1 MAASVPEST
10 FSKAEI
16 WQQSV
21 LLTHMPEHNDNSKA
35 IRLERVDL
43 DFRTKP
49 ELAERLERF
58 LSEHKSELELE
69 DEHDLITAWLDRVW
83 PEGAPG
89 EAIITK
95 LAPKEGKQNWQLRPA
110 WSDTKTADG
119 KPVAA
124 GSQIPA
130 FGVFYRDGKL
140 VVLWFEPVLHRPLGA
155 YDFRLQGCFS
165 RSSFRGGVT
174 AEDAQ
179 RLLALPHYAP
189 SAESRF
195 AQWRT
200 YLDWREK
207 VTVDNSQHRY
217 AYAEWEYWKDKAG
230 VSFYLRERQPVELL
244 KIRLQGQQLL
254 ALCEGEEFDPLKVN
268 GDETGAQRRAKVAA
282 AGSYQKVTPL
292 EGGERRQKGS
302 GRWQIRRQTSDS
314 DAPAP
319 HAEKLAVEVRLPE
332 ERRRNQDSDSETEV
346 FPDAGELMVDVS
358 GDLASIRSQ
367 RDAIER
373 LEQGRA
379 VNPGVAEWIFNS
391 QKARVPESAAPVE
404 STDTRLN
411 QGQQRAVTKALAAP
425 DTFFLQGPPGT
436 GKTTVIAELC
446 RQMVRQGKQTLITSQ
461 ANLAVD
467 NALGSLYPKD
477 RPSPEL
483 RPLRELDS
491 RRELDME
498 DAYKIFLPSRIVP
511 HWLKQVAA
519 ACEATLQQ
527 AANQGDKWTAIKR
540 AWVDRLRK
548 GNAADNGEEMRKLY
562 KRHANVIGATCNRTG
577 RRDFY
582 QSTEFDPSFEMVVV
596 DEVSKATPPE
606 LLMPLL
612 LGRRAVLVGD
622 HRQLPPVF
630 RSESFEEAVANE
642 ELKTEML
649 ENFGKMVS
657 ASLFEELFISAPDA
671 LRETLR
677 EQYRM
682 HPHIMHTVNHFYPDK
697 QGKGILLAGGGE
709 QELHKKKQHGL
720 SVRGASERPL
730 LTSEHR
736 VLWLDSTRDE
746 RGQTVAEGAKR
757 GTSRWNLFEIELIE
771 DFLRHVDESLNSN
784 PGAKAAKLD
793 VGVISFYLAQ
803 TNELR
808 ERVGSKVG
816 NRWQHLD
823 VQVNT
828 VDQFQGRECSV
839 IIVSLVRTGEVSG
852 EFVKDYRRINV
863 AFSRAK
869 NLLVIVGSRNAF
881 EAAAVPICPVEG
893 GEANAKKVYQEIAKT
908 VAQRDGIRTASH
920 IFKRTPQKQPVHVP
934 QTKQAQRSERPRR
947 QGRGPVDDMG
957 LKFD

>member
-1 MAASVPEST
+1 LAA
-10 FSKAEI
+10 
-16 WQQSV
+16 
-21 LLTHMPEHNDNSKA
+21 
-35 IRLERVDL
+35 
-43 DFRTKP
+43 
-49 ELAERLERF
+49 
-58 LSEHKSELELE
+58 
-69 DEHDLITAWLDRVW
+69 
-83 PEGAPG
+83 
-89 EAIITK
+89 
-95 LAPKEGKQNWQLRPA
+95 
-110 WSDTKTADG
+110 
-119 KPVAA
+119 
-124 GSQIPA
+124 
-130 FGVFYRDGKL
+130 
-140 VVLWFEPVLHRPLGA
+140 EP
-155 YDFRLQGCFS
+155 
-165 RSSFRGGVT
+165 
-174 AEDAQ
+174 
-179 RLLALPHYAP
+179 
-189 SAESRF
+189 
-195 AQWRT
+195 
-200 YLDWREK
+200 
-207 VTVDNSQHRY
+207 
-217 AYAEWEYWKDKAG
+217 
-230 VSFYLRERQPVELL
+230 
-244 KIRLQGQQLL
+244 
-254 ALCEGEEFDPLKVN
+254 
-268 GDETGAQRRAKVAA
+268 
-282 AGSYQKVTPL
+282 
-292 EGGERRQKGS
+292 
-302 GRWQIRRQTSDS
+302 
-314 DAPAP
+314 
-319 HAEKLAVEVRLPE
+319 
-332 ERRRNQDSDSETEV
+332 
-346 FPDAGELMVDVS
+346 FPDKGDLMVDVS

-373 LEQGRA
+373 MEQGRA

-391 QKARVPESAAPVE
+391 QKARVPEAVPTVE
-404 STDTRLN
+404 SSDARLN
-411 QGQQRAVTKALAAP
+411 RGQQQAVTHALAAP
-425 DTFFLQGPPGT
+425 DVFFLQGPPGT

-446 RQMVRQGKQTLITSQ
+446 RQMVKQGKRTLITSQ

-498 DAYKIFLPSRIVP
+498 DAYKVFLPSRIVP

-519 ACEATLQQ
+519 ACEAALKQ
-527 AANQGDKWTAIKR
+527 AAKQDDKWAAIKC

-582 QSTEFDPSFEMVVV
+582 QSTELDPSFDLVVV

-612 LGRRAVLVGD
+612 LGRRSVLVGD

-642 ELKTEML
+642 ELKAEML

-671 LRETLR
+671 LRETLC

-682 HPHIMHTVNHFYPDK
+682 HPHIMQAVNHFYPDK
-697 QGKGILLAGGGE
+697 HGKGILRAGGGE
-709 QELHKKKQHGL
+709 QELHRKKQHGL
-720 SVRGASERPL
+720 SVRGASDRPL

-757 GTSRWNLFEIELIE
+757 GTSRWNPFEIELIE
-771 DFLRHVDESLNSN
+771 DFLRHVDESLASS
-784 PGAKAAKLD
+784 PEAKKSKLD

-808 ERVGSKVG
+808 ERVGSKG
-816 NRWQHLD
+816 RDRWQHLD

-869 NLLVIVGSRNAF
+869 NLLVIVGSRSSF

-908 VAQRDGIRTASH
+908 VAQRDCIRTASH
-920 IFKRTPQKQPVHVP
+920 IFGRPAQKSGGLTPLKHRVQQLPKPHKQSKH
-934 QTKQAQRSERPRR
+934 
-947 QGRGPVDDMG
+947 GLDDMG
-957 LKFD
+957 LNFD

>member
-1 MAASVPEST
+1 MAEN
-10 FSKAEI
+10 E
-16 WQQSV
+16 
-21 LLTHMPEHNDNSKA
+21 DNPRL
-35 IRLERVDL
+35 IHLERVDL
-43 DFRTKP
+43 DFRSKP

-58 LSEHKSELELE
+58 LSEHRTELGF
-69 DEHDLITAWLDRVW
+69 DHEHDLIAAWLDRVW
-83 PEGAPG
+83 PDGAPG

-110 WSDTKTADG
+110 WSEAIAADA
-119 KPVAA
+119 KPIAA

-140 VVLWFEPVLHRPLGA
+140 VVLWFESVLHRPPGA
-155 YDFRLQGCFS
+155 YDFRIQGCFS
-165 RSSFRGGVT
+165 RSSFRGSVT

-189 SAESRF
+189 SVESRF

-207 VTVDNSQHRY
+207 VTVDNSKHRY
-217 AYAEWEYWKDKAG
+217 AYAEWEHWKDKVG
-230 VSFYLRERQPVELL
+230 VSFYLRERQSVELF

-254 ALCEGEEFDPLKVN
+254 ALREGEEFDPLKAN
-268 GDETGAQRRAKVAA
+268 GDEAGAQRRAKVAA
-282 AGSYQKVTPL
+282 AGSYQKVRHL

-302 GRWQIRRQTSDS
+302 GRWLIRKPNAEFGD
-314 DAPAP
+314 PAP
-319 HAEKLAVEVRLPE
+319 HTEKLAVEVRLPE
-332 ERRRNQDSDSETEV
+332 ERRRNQDADSEAEV

-391 QKARVPESAAPVE
+391 QKARVSEAAPTVE
-404 STDTRLN
+404 SSDTRLN
-411 QGQQRAVTKALAAP
+411 RGQQQSVTNALAAP
-425 DTFFLQGPPGT
+425 DVFFLQGPPGT

-446 RQMVRQGKQTLITSQ
+446 RQMVKQGKRTLITSQ

-498 DAYKIFLPSRIVP
+498 DAYKVFLPSRIVP

-519 ACEATLQQ
+519 ACEAELKQ
-527 AANQGDKWTAIKR
+527 AAKQDDKWTAIKC

-582 QSTEFDPSFEMVVV
+582 QSTELDPSFDLVVV

-612 LGRRAVLVGD
+612 LGRRSVLVGD

-642 ELKTEML
+642 ELKAEML

-671 LRETLR
+671 LRETLC

-682 HPHIMHTVNHFYPDK
+682 HPHIMQAVNHFYPDK
-697 QGKGILLAGGGE
+697 HGKGILRAGGGE
-709 QELHKKKQHGL
+709 QELHRKKQHGL
-720 SVRGASERPL
+720 FVRGASDRPL

-746 RGQTVAEGAKR
+746 RGTSVAEGAKR
-757 GTSRWNLFEIELIE
+757 GTSRWNPFEIELIE
-771 DFLRHVDESLNSN
+771 DFLRHVDESLASS
-784 PGAKAAKLD
+784 PGAKNSKLD

-808 ERVGSKVG
+808 ERVGSKG
-816 NRWQHLD
+816 RDRWQHLD

-869 NLLVIVGSRNAF
+869 NLLVIVGSRSSF

-920 IFKRTPQKQPVHVP
+920 IFGRPAQKSVVPTPLKHRVQQLPKPHKQSKH
-934 QTKQAQRSERPRR
+934 
-947 QGRGPVDDMG
+947 GLDDMG
-957 LKFD
+957 LNFD

>member
-1 MAASVPEST
+1 MAQTRTEDS
-10 FSKAEI
+10 SKI
-16 WQQSV
+16 
-21 LLTHMPEHNDNSKA
+21 

-43 DFRTKP
+43 DFRSKP
-49 ELAERLERF
+49 EVAERLERF
-58 LSEHKSELELE
+58 LAEHRAEFGFEH
-69 DEHDLITAWLDRVW
+69 EHDLIATWLDRVW
-83 PEGAPG
+83 PDGTKC

-95 LAPKEGKQNWQLRPA
+95 LVPKEGKHSWLIRPVR
-110 WSDTKTADG
+110 SVTAPTTV
-119 KPVAA
+119 KPIAA
-124 GSQIPA
+124 GSQVPA
-130 FGVFYRDGKL
+130 FGVRFWDGKL
-140 VVLWFEPVLHRPLGA
+140 EVRWFEQVLHRPPGA
-155 YDFRLQGCFS
+155 YDYRMEGQFNLNVW
-165 RSSFRGGVT
+165 RGGMT
-174 AEDAQ
+174 EADESQ
-179 RLLALPHYAP
+179 LLALPHYAP
-189 SAESRF
+189 SVQSRF
-195 AQWRT
+195 AKWRT

-207 VTVDNSQHRY
+207 ITVDNSKHRY
-217 AYAEWEYWKDKAG
+217 AYTEWDQWKDKAG

-244 KIRLQGQQLL
+244 KLRLQGQQLL
-254 ALCEGEEFDPLKVN
+254 ALREGEEFDTLKAN
-268 GDETGAQRRAKVAA
+268 GDETGGQRRPKVAT
-282 AGSYQKVTPL
+282 AGAYQKVTHL

-302 GRWQIRRQTSDS
+302 GRWQIRKPDVESGS
-314 DAPAP
+314 PAP
-319 HAEKLAVEVRLPE
+319 HTEKLVIEVRLSE
-332 ERRRNQDSDSETEV
+332 ERRRKQDDDSNGES
-346 FPDAGELMVDVS
+346 FPDTGDLMVDVS

-379 VNPGVAEWIFNS
+379 VNPGVADWVFDS
-391 QKARVPESAAPVE
+391 QRARVPESAAAVE
-404 STDTRLN
+404 ASDTRLN
-411 QGQQRAVTKALAAP
+411 NGQQQAVTKALAAP
-425 DTFFLQGPPGT
+425 DVFFLQGPPGT

-446 RQMVRQGKQTLITSQ
+446 RQMVKQGKRTLIASQ

-467 NALGSLYPKD
+467 NALGCLYPKD

-498 DAYKIFLPSRIVP
+498 DAYKVFLPSQIVP

-519 ACEATLQQ
+519 ACEATLKQ
-527 AANQGDKWTAIKR
+527 AAKQEDNWTAIKR

-582 QSTEFDPSFEMVVV
+582 QSNELDPAFELVVV

-606 LLMPLL
+606 LHMPLL
-612 LGRRAVLVGD
+612 LGRRSILVGD

-630 RSESFEEAVANE
+630 RGESFEEAVANE
-642 ELKTEML
+642 ELKAEML

-682 HPHIMHTVNHFYPDK
+682 HPHIMHAVNHFYPDK
-697 QGKGILLAGGGE
+697 HGKGILLAGGGE
-709 QELHKKKQHGL
+709 PELHRKKQHGL

-730 LTSEHR
+730 LNSEHR

-757 GTSRWNLFEIELIE
+757 GTSRWNPFEIELIE
-771 DFLRHVDESLNSN
+771 DFLRHVDESLAFN
-784 PGAKAAKLD
+784 PGAKKSKLD

-808 ERVGSKVG
+808 ERVGSKG
-816 NRWQHLD
+816 RNRWQHLE

-869 NLLVIVGSRNAF
+869 NLLVIAGSLSAF

-893 GEANAKKVYQEIAKT
+893 GEAIAKKVYQQIAKSISL
-908 VAQRDGIRTASH
+908 RDGIRTATH
-920 IFKRTPQKQPVHVP
+920 IFGRPTHKSVGQAPLKYRVQQLREPHKQSNH
-934 QTKQAQRSERPRR
+934 
-947 QGRGPVDDMG
+947 GPDDMG